1 MSFIE
6 ELKRR
11 KVFRVATS
19 YAVVAFI
26 IMQLVEIVF
35 PIFNFPQWTSQFIII
50 VLLLGF
56 PIAVILSWVFD
67 KTPQGFIKTDVK
79 ETQEMG
85 GMSIKVDNRPFY
97 QQKRNIF
104 LVFGVIGGI
113 LLGLFG
119 GNKFSSGQLDSN
131 NDLTKMAI
139 LPFTNIRQ
147 DKDNDFLGFALSD
160 EIINQLGYLKSIVVR
175 PAGSVRKYQG
185 NQADLNQVGSDL
197 DVQLVLTGSYL
208 REGDELR
215 LSTELIDLKK
225 NERLWNKTVQVP
237 YDNVFKI
244 QKDISDDIVDGL
256 KYELEPDEK
265 TLLNNDSNVDP
276 IAYDYYLRSKSGEKI
291 EELTFLQN
299 IEYEF
304 DLIDKATK
312 IDPKFGDAWSV
323 KGRKANILGRS
334 GINPA
339 KYNKIAFESHSNA
352 IDLSPNSFPTII
364 RSSGYFAE
372 NGNVE
377 KSTEMLLNGMKKSG
391 GSVAGLYSSMG
402 YILRY
407 AGLMDESIGVYQKSL
422 DLDKTELTE
431 QQRLVQV
438 GKSYIYQKKYTKAK
452 KIFGTAVKIISK
464 HYKPISDQEFYQ
476 AMPYIYLNQTD
487 EAIVYLE
494 NVIDNHKTGTW
505 VLISKAYLSLLKGD
519 LINGLEHVSSLEK
532 MGITDSEMKYRLVH
546 FYVMLNDETKA
557 LNSLEK
563 AIDAGFFNHS
573 YIESDPLT
581 KSIHNNPRFKQIV
594 DKSKLRHE
602 LYDRRFGSE
611 IRSILGISS

>member
-56 PIAVILSWVFD
+56 PIAVILSWIFD
-67 KTPQGFIKTDVK
+67 KTPQGFIKTDLK

-85 GMSIKVDNRPFY
+85 GMSIKIDRRPFY

-104 LVFGVIGGI
+104 LAVGVIGGV

-119 GNKFSSGQLDSN
+119 GNKFNGGKLDN
-131 NDLTKMAI
+131 TNDLTKMAI

-175 PAGSVRKYQG
+175 PSGSVRKYQG
-185 NQADLNQVGSDL
+185 SEPDLNQVKNDL

-215 LSTELIDLKK
+215 LSTELIDLSK
-225 NERLWNKTVQVP
+225 NERLWNKTVQVA

-244 QKDISDDIVDGL
+244 QKDISNDIVDGL
-256 KYELEPDEK
+256 KYELEPEE
-265 TLLNNDSNVDP
+265 TNLLESTNNVDP
-276 IAYDYYLRSKSGEKI
+276 VAYDYYLRANSSEGI
-291 EELTFLQN
+291 EGLNFIQN
-299 IEYEF
+299 TEYKFE
-304 DLIDKATK
+304 LIDKAVK
-312 IDPKFGDAWSV
+312 IDPNFGDAWSV
-323 KGRKANILGRS
+323 RGMRANYLARS
-334 GINPA
+334 GIEPS
-339 KYNKIAFESHSNA
+339 KYSLIAEESHNKA
-352 IDLSPNSFPTII
+352 IDISPNSLSVIN
-364 RSSGYFAE
+364 RSASYFAE
-372 NGNVE
+372 SGNVE

-391 GSVAGLYSSMG
+391 GSVSRQYSSMG

-407 AGLMDESIGVYQKSL
+407 AGLMNESIGVYQKSL

-431 QQRLVQV
+431 QRRLLQV
-438 GKSYIYQKKYTKAK
+438 GKSYVYQGKYSKSK
-452 KIFGTAVKIISK
+452 KIFNKALKIIRN
-464 HYKPISDQEFYQ
+464 HHKPIPDQQFYQ

-487 EAIVYLE
+487 EAIAYLE
-494 NVIDNHKTGTW
+494 NVIDNHKAGSW

-519 LINGLEHVSSLEK
+519 LINGLEHVKNLER

-546 FYVMLNDETKA
+546 FYAMLNDETKA

-563 AIDAGFFNHS
+563 AIDAGFFNYS

-581 KSIHNNPRFKQIV
+581 RLIHNNPRFKQII
-594 DKSKLRHE
+594 DKSKIRHE

-611 IRSILGISS
+611 IRSLLGISS